1 MTTRN
6 NLLALA
12 AAYRRAQ
19 SAYTKVFRAALDEG
33 LDMSTPE
40 RMQTNAPNVH
50 AAIDK
55 VISSATPTG

>member
-1 MTTRN
+1 MPTRN

-12 AAYRRAQ
+12 AAYRHAE

-40 RMQTNAPNVH
+40 RMQTKVTAQGIQV
-50 AAIDK
+50 AA
-55 VISSATPTG
+55 